1 MAKKETEKGT
11 NGPSIEKKQAVKFFD
26 ELTNAENK
34 GAKSRSMLGDLHKK
48 GKADYGLHSQ
58 AVKHV
63 RRLMK
68 MSNAERADWWRTE
81 KLLIEL
87 LELDVNED
95 LFE

>member
-1 MAKKETEKGT
+1 MAKKETAKGT

-26 ELTNAENK
+26 DLLTAENK
-34 GAKSRSMLGDLHKK
+34 GVKARSALGDLHKK

-63 RRLMK
+63 RRLK
-68 MSNAERADWWRTE
+68 RMSPEERADWWRTE